1 MPPKPTRSM
10 LSHPTTQLEML
21 PDPARTERRIAA
33 AVLFLSGASAL
44 AHESLWTRRL
54 IDLLGA
60 TGEASARALGGL
72 FLGLALGA
80 AVAGT
85 WTSRVKRPWR
95 AAGFAELCVG
105 LFSLPMLTLGSWSE
119 PLWPWL
125 GVAGVAGQQ
134 GSWLKL
140 IVSMLL
146 LVPPAAAMGAVL
158 PWVLAAVNSRAEGS
172 TNSALGMYTV
182 NALGGIAGLM
192 SIAFVLIPSLGA
204 WASMLIAIG
213 GNVIAGMALLIVDRR
228 THAAPPPGSVATFA
242 APNASLPPM
251 VISFVSGFGLLAIEV
266 LALQSLMLVAPLAY
280 HSPAVFLMVV
290 LAALAL
296 GSWCTPWMLTKGTPL
311 SWLVRLL
318 PWTAVAIAII
328 PWQFMSLASTLSFG
342 PEAFFALFVS
352 KTLFFCL
359 FAFGPA
365 LLLCGLVFP
374 LAAAASSGNEEHPI
388 PWGRLLAVNGLGGWI
403 GAEFAMNV
411 LMPTFGPYR
420 GLGVVALVMATLGLA
435 IAAMIPQDTRRHI
448 LAAIGAIGLITGL
461 LFGYLGRIPVI
472 NPHLGFRIVD
482 QRLNREGAVSVVE
495 HESFGRAF
503 LVSNQYILG
512 STRATPDQRRQGLLP
527 LVLHPAPRSVAF
539 IGVATGITPGA
550 ALDVSGVEKI
560 TAMELSH
567 SIADMAREYFAEE
580 NGRLLDD
587 PRTSL
592 VIEDGRTLVAAARGE
607 YDVLI
612 GDLILPWSPG
622 EGRLYTREHFESA
635 RRSLKPRGLYC
646 QWVPL
651 YQLTKAQFAMVI
663 RTFQSVFPRAELI
676 RREFSYRSPAVALI
690 GWQDDGLIDW
700 KVVEKR
706 CQRVYQENLIRD
718 PTVRHHESVAM
729 FYLGSAA
736 HLGGIGPLNTLDCP
750 AIEFDAGRERVTGDP
765 GSKYLS
771 GGRWIKLMVEMIQS
785 LDAARTETSF
795 ARLGAQWTEYE
806 ALSQLEATRRGTN
819 LRRLPSIT
827 LPLPLVRDNNAD
839 WNTWPGSR
847 DVLNRT
853 FTAMG
858 IPVPQ

>member
-1 MPPKPTRSM
+1 
-10 LSHPTTQLEML
+10 ML
-21 PDPARTERRIAA
+21 PGPAQIERRIAA

-80 AVAGT
+80 AMAGT
-85 WTSRVKRPWR
+85 WTSRLKRPWR
-95 AAGFAELCVG
+95 AAGCAELCVG
-105 LFSLPMLTLGSWSE
+105 LLSLPMLTLGTWSE
-119 PLWPWL
+119 TLWPWL

-140 IVSMLL
+140 ILSMLL
-146 LVPPAAAMGAVL
+146 LVPPATAMGAVL
-158 PWVLAAVNSRAEGS
+158 PWVLAGMTPRAERS
-172 TNSALGMYTV
+172 TDSALGMYTI
-182 NALGGIAGLM
+182 NAVGGIAGLL
-192 SIAFVLIPSLGA
+192 SIAFVLIPSFGA
-204 WASMLIAIG
+204 WASMLMAIG
-213 GNVIAGMALLIVDRR
+213 GNVIAGMVLLLVDRR
-228 THAAPPPGSVATFA
+228 SSGARLPGLVATLAAPH
-242 APNASLPPM
+242 ASLTPM
-251 VISFVSGFGLLAIEV
+251 VTSFVSGFGLLAIEV
-266 LALQSLMLVAPLAY
+266 LALQALMLVAPLSY
-280 HSPAVFLMVV
+280 HSPAVFLTVV
-290 LAALAL
+290 LSALAV
-296 GSWCTPWMLTKGTPL
+296 GSWCTPWLLTKGTPL
-311 SWLVRLL
+311 SWLARLL
-318 PWTAVAIAII
+318 PWCGVATALV
-328 PWQFMSLASTLSFG
+328 PWQYMSLATMLSLG
-342 PEAFFALFVS
+342 PEASFALFVL
-352 KTLFFCL
+352 KTLFFCF

-374 LAAAASSGNEEHPI
+374 LAAAASATHEEYSI

-411 LMPTFGPYR
+411 LMPAFGPYR

-435 IAAMIPQDTRRHI
+435 IAAMISQERGRRI
-448 LAAIGAIGLITGL
+448 LAALGAIGLITGI
-461 LFGYLGRIPVI
+461 FVGFLGRIPVI
-472 NPHLGFRIVD
+472 SPDLGFRIVD

-495 HESFGRAF
+495 QESFGRAF
-503 LVSNQYILG
+503 LVSNQYLLG
-512 STRATPDQRRQGLLP
+512 STRATPDQRRQALLP
-527 LVLHPAPRSVAF
+527 LVLHPAPRAVAF

-550 ALDVSGVEKI
+550 ALDVPGVEAI

-567 SIADMAREYFAEE
+567 SVADMAREYFAEE
-580 NGRLLDD
+580 NGRLLED

-622 EGRLYTREHFESA
+622 EGRLYTREHFQSA

-651 YQLTKAQFAMVI
+651 YQLTRVQFAMVV

-676 RREFSYRSPAVALI
+676 RREFAYRSPAVALI
-690 GWQDDGLIDW
+690 GWQDDSLIDW

-706 CQRVYQENLIRD
+706 CQRVFQENLVRD
-718 PTVRHHESVAM
+718 PTVRHYESVAM
-729 FYLGSAA
+729 LYLGSAA
-736 HLGGIGPLNTLDCP
+736 HLGGIGPLNTLDYP

-771 GGRWIKLMVEMIQS
+771 GSRWIKLMAEMIQS

-795 ARLGAQWTEYE
+795 ARLGAHWTEYE
-806 ALSQLEATRRGTN
+806 AMCQLESTRGRTKV
-819 LRRLPSIT
+819 RPLPPIR
-827 LPLPLVRDNNAD
+827 LPLPVVRDDSAD

-847 DVLNRT
+847 DVLNRA